1 MKKILN
7 IALVITFAFTIA
19 GCDDFLD
26 TSSSSVVDRDF
37 VFSNEDSARD
47 ALYYGY
53 ETLRANRSLHS
64 TGFFWHPVWG
74 SDIEDSQDTYNEG
87 SAGILQKWFY
97 PGGTSNYNIDTGE
110 GTEVFTKLY
119 ETISITNSLIS
130 SFESLYNFNEIMT
143 GEPNNLSDVY
153 GQAVALRAT
162 CYWELCRWYGDVPH
176 VLKAGEKAEGLVSR
190 YAIYDYHVQKL
201 IEVEPHM
208 YRAGEGGNRADVM
221 NRNYVQGLIGRIC
234 LYNGGYATRRTDLGV
249 NFHVDGEGN
258 TLTFDDWS
266 VEKNGAIYGRR
277 SDWKKLY
284 AIAEKYLHECVN
296 NPGSIVLHTSDP
308 RTKGANGQEYG
319 NPYQYIFQQ
328 MHAGDNITLADE
340 SVYEIP
346 QEYNYSSD
354 RPAYIGRPSTG
365 GNGQAPCVACGQD
378 RIQAHFYYGW
388 FDNKD
393 MRRDVSV
400 TVTGSTGQGQ
410 ELIQSFDRSA
420 WGKGSGPGTNK
431 YDWNRLLSPNTQS
444 YGTSGI
450 NISYMRI
457 SDVYL
462 MLAEVY
468 AALGDDGKAK
478 TYLGIVHHRAFP
490 ENNDPNFDKYITD
503 CGSVFNAVIKERAL
517 EFSGEG
523 MRRFDIIRTGIL
535 PKVAVENRKVM
546 AAIITGI
553 RNNGYYTFDNGNQ
566 LPAYI
571 WTKMVDAKKEYG
583 YRLTTQ
589 TPAGK
594 ENDPVLFPGWRG
606 QHDDWG
612 SIVPAYANENMTNV
626 AIKGLFAYIDPSSN
640 EAKALEADGYV
651 KTPWAIDILK
661 YEDSYATKLFAGY
674 TDADYAAKNPPIHLM
689 PNTYQVLLNSN
700 ITNGYGFKQK

>member
-1 MKKILN
+1 M
-7 IALVITFAFTIA
+7 
-19 GCDDFLD
+19 
-26 TSSSSVVDRDF
+26 
-37 VFSNEDSARD
+37 
-47 ALYYGY
+47 
-53 ETLRANRSLHS
+53 
-64 TGFFWHPVWG
+64 
-74 SDIEDSQDTYNEG
+74 
-87 SAGILQKWFY
+87 
-97 PGGTSNYNIDTGE
+97 
-110 GTEVFTKLY
+110 
-119 ETISITNSLIS
+119 
-130 SFESLYNFNEIMT
+130 
-143 GEPNNLSDVY
+143 
-153 GQAVALRAT
+153 
-162 CYWELCRWYGDVPH
+162 
-176 VLKAGEKAEGLVSR
+176 
-190 YAIYDYHVQKL
+190 QKL

-234 LYNGGYATRRTDLGV
+234 LYNGGYATRRTDLGAD
-249 NFHVDGEGN
+249 FHVDGEGN

-266 VEKNGAIYGRR
+266 VEKNNAIYGRR

-284 AIAEKYLHECVN
+284 AIAEKYLQECVN
-296 NPGSIVLHTSDP
+296 NPGSIVLHTVDP

-328 MHAGDNITLADE
+328 MHAGDNVTLADE

-431 YDWNRLLSPNTQS
+431 YDWNRLPSPNTQS

-490 ENNDPNFDKYITD
+490 GNNDPNFEKYITD

-535 PKVAVENRKVM
+535 PEVAVENRKVM
-546 AAIITGI
+546 TAIITGI

-571 WTKMVDAKKEYG
+571 WTKMVDAKKN
-583 YRLTTQ
+583 T
-589 TPAGK
+589 
-594 ENDPVLFPGWRG
+594 D
-606 QHDDWG
+606 
-612 SIVPAYANENMTNV
+612 IV
-626 AIKGLFAYIDPSSN
+626 
-640 EAKALEADGYV
+640 
-651 KTPWAIDILK
+651 
-661 YEDSYATKLFAGY
+661 
-674 TDADYAAKNPPIHLM
+674 
-689 PNTYQVLLNSN
+689 
-700 ITNGYGFKQK
+700 